1 MITTEQLVLD
11 HEFKQLTCL
20 DKTIDIQGAYIGDLL
35 SWVMG
40 HAQANQA
47 WITII
52 GHVNSVAVACLHDLA
67 CIILVEDAPVLEET
81 LMKAEQEGLII
92 LKTSRSAYHT
102 AIALHQL
109 GVK

>member
-1 MITTEQLVLD
+1 MITTKQLIQD
-11 HEFKQLTCL
+11 HQFQQLTCL
-20 DKTIDIQGAYIGDLL
+20 DKSVEIGGVYIGDLL

-40 HAQANQA
+40 HAQAKQA

-92 LKTSRSAYHT
+92 VRTHASAYHT
-102 AIALHQL
+102 AILLHQL